1 MPAKNDYGQASYIRL
16 LKEKGRIH
24 CSLVMGKSGVAPLK
38 YISIPRME
46 LVAATLS
53 VKQSALLR
61 KELQYPDMK
70 ESFGTNSQSVLR
82 YIANESR
89 KIKIFVANRV
99 EMIKEGSD
107 PSQWFYISSKENPA
121 DCSSRGVE
129 ANNVNAVKTWFEGPC
144 FLWRPATTW
153 NINKS
158 KGRISA
164 EDPEVKKEAHI
175 HITSL
180 KDDILS
186 RRYTLQTDFWNGV
199 AVQVHTTIKNEINR
213 SFYR

>member
-1 MPAKNDYGQASYIRL
+1 MPAKNDYRQASYIRL

-24 CSLVMGKSGVAPLK
+24 CSLVMGKSSVAPLK

-99 EMIKEGSD
+99 EMIKEG
-107 PSQWFYISSKENPA
+107 
-121 DCSSRGVE
+121 
-129 ANNVNAVKTWFEGPC
+129 
-144 FLWRPATTW
+144 
-153 NINKS
+153 
-158 KGRISA
+158 
-164 EDPEVKKEAHI
+164 
-175 HITSL
+175 
-180 KDDILS
+180 
-186 RRYTLQTDFWNGV
+186 
-199 AVQVHTTIKNEINR
+199 
-213 SFYR
+213 